1 MSNLPELRAIAK
13 NMNVR
18 GYSVMKKGDLIAA
31 IEQHKGM
38 AQLKAQVQV
47 KEPVK
52 EQVRTDAPVEVKEQ
66 VQQEAPVKE
75 KKERKANGWNDYLA
89 DYRAKNNVSL
99 RQAMAAAKV
108 EYAELKSKKKDASP
122 DASGVAA

>member
-47 KEPVK
+47 KEQIK
-52 EQVRTDAPVEVKEQ
+52 TDAPVEVKEQ

-89 DYRAKNNVSL
+89 EYRAKNNVSL